1 MNLAHD
7 VSREEVLCITRH
19 IITLT
24 LVMNRLVGQ
33 GGRRK
38 RKKESGSNNPF
49 LHSIHFDSQVG
60 QSSSDNHQLQM
71 ILKLAFVLSAAL
83 PLAASARSYDRSD
96 TTKFNTADVDCSSA
110 VSSALIGTAICDN
123 DKQGRDACDGLTGCT
138 AFEIKYSTASC
149 YLYKMTAELIT
160 KCSTASS
167 SDQK

>member
-1 MNLAHD
+1 
-7 VSREEVLCITRH
+7 
-19 IITLT
+19 
-24 LVMNRLVGQ
+24 MNRLVGQ

-38 RKKESGSNNPF
+38 RKKESVLITHF
-49 LHSIHFDSQVG
+49 SIRFISII
-60 QSSSDNHQLQM
+60 SRTIINLQM

-167 SDQK
+167 SDQQ

>member
-1 MNLAHD
+1 VYHKVHHNTNPRNEQAG
-7 VSREEVLCITRH
+7 RTGRKEE
-19 IITLT
+19 
-24 LVMNRLVGQ
+24 
-33 GGRRK
+33 
-38 RKKESGSNNPF
+38 KEEGIGSNNPF
-49 LHSIHFDSQVG
+49 LLRFISITSRTII
-60 QSSSDNHQLQM
+60 NLQM

-167 SDQK
+167 SDQQ

>member
-7 VSREEVLCITRH
+7 VSREEVLCITRY

-38 RKKESGSNNPF
+38 RKKESVLITHF
-49 LHSIHFDSQVG
+49 SIRFISII
-60 QSSSDNHQLQM
+60 SRTIINLQM

-167 SDQK
+167 SDQQ